1 MNQPPAEDGTA
12 PGLAGKSSRIGLA
25 LFAVYLVLYGGFM
38 GLSAFAPALMGRV
51 RIAGVNLAIL
61 YGLGLILAAVA
72 LALLY
77 LVLCRRQVEPG
88 EEQGVDSPEGGR

>member
-1 MNQPPAEDGTA
+1 
-12 PGLAGKSSRIGLA
+12 
-25 LFAVYLVLYGGFM
+25 M

-77 LVLCRRQVEPG
+77 LILCGRQG
-88 EEQGVDSPEGGR
+88 EEAGGDEARGPEADR